1 MKSSFE
7 TAAYVVIVAI
17 AAAMTKETTN
27 DAVDPSIKMMKWR
40 GMTFFMDVNIGMEA
54 FGDLQLAEKH
64 D

>member
-27 DAVDPSIKMMKWR
+27 DAVDPSIKV
-40 GMTFFMDVNIGMEA
+40 T
-54 FGDLQLAEKH
+54 
-64 D
+64 